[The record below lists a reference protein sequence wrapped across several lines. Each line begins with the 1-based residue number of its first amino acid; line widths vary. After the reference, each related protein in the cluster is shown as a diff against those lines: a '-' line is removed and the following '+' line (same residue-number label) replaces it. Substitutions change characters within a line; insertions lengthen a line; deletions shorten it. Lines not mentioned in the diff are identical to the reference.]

1 MKKTSVFAKMAAMTL
16 AVSSMALFGAGC
28 SGSSGPVKISYWNSF
43 TGSDGETL
51 TALVNKFNEDN
62 KGKYEI
68 EMNIMSQDAY
78 AQKLPTALA
87 TRTGPELMTVTPNDL
102 ITYSRQKYLWNI
114 GDVFK
119 KTGLDKNDLTQ
130 TALDFGTVD
139 DNLYGLP
146 LEVFATYLYWNK
158 DLFKAA
164 GLDPEKAP
172 ATLDE
177 LAVDAIKIAKPA
189 KSLYGFAMPV
199 KGAPQFYAGFI
210 RGNGGAVVDAKGVKS
225 VLDSPENIATYETI
239 RKLAYEKKVSPVGA
253 SGVDMDNVM
262 FSGKL
267 GMYMNGP
274 WLIPGLKSHN
284 INFGVAAIPAGSKGA
299 STILD
304 GAIFAVAK
312 TATGQ
317 KKEAAYAFLKYW
329 NSTAVGKG
337 WAQKVGFPPYLKSVI
352 VDPEVKANPIITTL
366 AQSMSSGIATTWLVG
381 VKGGARID
389 SDVLFPLIE
398 QLQNGAKA
406 DEAVRQ
412 ASDSIDKILSGN

>member
-1 MKKTSVFAKMAAMTL
+1 MKKTSVFAKTAAVAL
-16 AVSSMALFGAGC
+16 AVSAMALFGAGC
-28 SGSSGPVKISYWNSF
+28 SGASGPVKISYWNSF

-62 KGKYEI
+62 KGKYEV
-68 EMNIMSQDAY
+68 EMNIMSQDAF
-78 AQKLPTALA
+78 AQKLPTSLA
-87 TRTGPELMTVTPNDL
+87 TKTGPALMTIGANDL
-102 ITYSRQKYLWNI
+102 ITYSKQGYLQDI
-114 GDVFK
+114 GDIYK
-119 KTGLDKNDLTQ
+119 KAGIDKADIAQ
-130 TALDFGTVD
+130 TALDFGVVD
-139 DNLYGLP
+139 GKQYGLP
-146 LEVFATYLYWNK
+146 LEVFAIYLYWNK

-177 LAVDAIKIAKPA
+177 LAADAVKLTKGAT
-189 KSLYGFAMPV
+189 SQYGFAMPV
-199 KGAPQFYAGFI
+199 KGAPQFYASFI
-210 RGNGGAVVDAKGVKS
+210 RGNGGAVVDEKGTKS
-225 VLDSPENIATYETI
+225 VFASSENLATFETI
-239 RKLAYEKKVSPVGA
+239 RKLAYEKKVSPIGA

-284 INFGVAAIPAGSKGA
+284 VNFGVTALPAGSKGA

-312 TATGQ
+312 SANAKQ
-317 KKEAAYAFLKYW
+317 KEAAYAFLKYW
-329 NSTAVGKG
+329 NSVAVGKE
-337 WAQKVGFPPYLKSVI
+337 WAQKIGFPPYLKSV
-352 VDPEVKANPIITTL
+352 VEDPEVKANPIITTL
-366 AQSMSSGIATTWLVG
+366 AGSMSSGIATTWLVG

-406 DEAVRQ
+406 DEAVRK
-412 ASDSIDKILSGN
+412 ASESIDKILSGN